1 MGAAAALKPLGDLFE
16 RVRGRAEAVRRE
28 VVGAV
33 APRQWLHAGHASDT
47 LLDEEFLRRLERLQL
62 YAQRS
67 VKAGLIGEHKSVR
80 KASSFEFADY
90 RHYVP
95 GDDFRR
101 IDWNAYGRLEQLY
114 LKLTEAKEDV
124 GVHLLLDNS
133 QSMNWGGP
141 SKLHYGKQV
150 LAALGYIAL
159 TRFDRIIAASF
170 SDHLHDYLPATSGKA
185 MALSYFDFL
194 NSVTPGG
201 QTDLR
206 RAMHDYCARVQQRGV
221 AVVVSDLLAAEGV
234 REGLE
239 QLVQR
244 GLETTV
250 IHLLD
255 PREIDPDVAGDVEL
269 YDVETGERIELTV
282 GPESIRSYK
291 ERLAEWLAETEAF
304 CAKRGVN
311 YLRMDTSWPFEGM
324 VIQYFRQRRLLR

>member
-1 MGAAAALKPLGDLFE
+1 VAAAALKPLGDLLV

-28 VVGAV
+28 VIGVV
-33 APRQWLHAGHASDT
+33 APRRWVGGGQSSGH

-90 RHYVP
+90 RQYVP

-133 QSMNWGGP
+133 QSMNWGQP

-150 LAALGYIAL
+150 LAALGYIGL
-159 TRFDRIIAASF
+159 TRFDRIISASF
-170 SDHLHDYLPATSGKA
+170 SDRLHDYLPATSGKG
-185 MALSYFDFL
+185 MALGYFAFL
-194 NSVTPGG
+194 NSIAPAG

-206 RAMHDYCARVQQRGV
+206 RAMGDYCARVQQRGV

-234 REGLE
+234 KEGLE
-239 QLVQR
+239 LLVRR

-250 IHLLD
+250 VHLLD
-255 PREIDPDVAGDVEL
+255 PREINPDVAGDVEL

-282 GPESIRSYK
+282 GPESIRSYQQ
-291 ERLAEWLAETEAF
+291 RLAEWFGEMESF

-311 YLRMDTSWPFEGM
+311 YLRIDTSWPFEGM

>member
-1 MGAAAALKPLGDLFE
+1 LSPVTLRPLGDLVG

-28 VVGAV
+28 VVGAIQ
-33 APRQWLHAGHASDT
+33 PRRWVPGGHASQT

-133 QSMNWGGP
+133 LSMNWGEP
-141 SKLHYGKQV
+141 RKLQYGKQV

-159 TRFDRIIAASF
+159 SRFDRIVAASF
-170 SDHLHDYLPATSGKA
+170 SDRLHEYFPATRGKQ
-185 MALSYFDFL
+185 MALSYLDFL
-194 NSVTPGG
+194 NSVGPGG

-206 RAMHDYCARVQQRGV
+206 RAMADYCARVQQRGV

-239 QLVQR
+239 LLVQR

-250 IHLLD
+250 VHLLD
-255 PREIDPDVAGDVEL
+255 WREIKPEIAGDVEL

-282 GPESIRSYK
+282 GPESIRSY
-291 ERLAEWLAETEAF
+291 EQRLAEWFAEMEAF
-304 CAKRGVN
+304 CAKRGLN
-311 YLRMDTSWPFEGM
+311 YLRIDTSWPFEGM